1 MLTTIVEIYSKGILS
16 AIRARRPYEAIST
29 PYRAQMKERI

>member
-16 AIRARRPYEAIST
+16 AIRARKSDETIST
-29 PYRAQMKERI
+29 PHRAQMKEHI